1 MPFAGTV
8 CNPGASPVPGPL
20 SFAPWFAAG
29 AVNSIA
35 GGGTLLSF
43 PTLIWLG
50 RDPIVA
56 NATNAIALWPGSL
69 AAMLGFRRELASAHR
84 PALWLTA
91 PSIVGGALGAA
102 LLLHTPSKVFGALVP
117 YLILFATALFA
128 AQRPITRALGPRTLH
143 GASRHSWLLAAG
155 FQLLVATYGGYFG
168 AGMGIVM
175 LAALALLGLAD
186 IHEANA
192 LKNLFAVCINGIA
205 AALFVAGSAIDWPD
219 AALMATGAIAGG
231 FFGAELGRRLGREF
245 VHRAVV
251 TIGLAAA
258 LSMLLVLRRS

>member
-1 MPFAGTV
+1 VQWLCIFA
-8 CNPGASPVPGPL
+8 AS
-20 SFAPWFAAG
+20 FAAG

-56 NATNAIALWPGSL
+56 NATNAVALWPGSL
-69 AAMLGFRRELASAHR
+69 AAMLGFRRELVAAHR
-84 PALWLTA
+84 RALWLTA
-91 PSIVGGALGAA
+91 PSIVGGALGAV

-117 YLILFATALFA
+117 YLILFATGLFA
-128 AQRPITRALGPRTLH
+128 AQRPITRALGPRTLSA
-143 GASRHSWLLAAG
+143 ASRHSWLAAAG

-175 LAALALLGLAD
+175 LAALALLGLGD

-205 AALFVAGSAIDWPD
+205 AALFVAGSAIDWSD
-219 AALMATGAIAGG
+219 AALMATGAVAGG

-251 TIGLAAA
+251 TIGLIAA
-258 LSMLLVLRRS
+258 LSTLVLLRRG